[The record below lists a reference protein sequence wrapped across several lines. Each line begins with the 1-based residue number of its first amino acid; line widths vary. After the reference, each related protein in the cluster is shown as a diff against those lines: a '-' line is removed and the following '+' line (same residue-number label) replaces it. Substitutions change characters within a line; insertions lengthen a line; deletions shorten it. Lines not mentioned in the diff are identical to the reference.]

1 MFENSTKSEFYTQ
14 KDGVSAEKG
23 LFDLE
28 FEFTWFIE
36 QLTSNPVL
44 LITTLLTLGVIFV
57 NGWTDAPNAIATCVA
72 TRAIRPRAAV
82 LMSAAF
88 NFLGVF
94 VMTLINSTVAMTIK
108 NMVDF
113 KGNSEEAIIA
123 ICAALFAIIVWATL
137 AWYFGIPTSES
148 HALIAGLSG
157 AAIAFHGNF
166 DGINGGEW
174 VKILY
179 GLVLSTVLGFCSGFL
194 FTKLTE
200 ILFKQSDRRKTT
212 GFFKG
217 AQIFGGAAM
226 SFMHGAQDGQKFMG
240 VMILSVFLANG
251 DDTTGSVA
259 LPIWMMVICS
269 VIMALGTS
277 LGGYKIIKSV
287 GMDMVK
293 LQSYQGFSADIAA
306 AFCLLISSVL
316 GIPVSTTHTK
326 TTAIM
331 GVGATKRL
339 SAINFGVVK
348 EMVLTWV
355 LTFPGCGII
364 SFLMARL
371 FMAIF

>member
-1 MFENSTKSEFYTQ
+1 MKFPLQAVFISGKTASPA
-14 KDGVSAEKG
+14 GKG
-23 LFDLE
+23 LLDLE

-36 QLTSNPVL
+36 QLISSPVL
-44 LITTLLTLGVIFV
+44 LVTTLLTLGVIFV

-72 TRAIRPRAAV
+72 TRAMPPRAAV
-82 LMSAAF
+82 LMSAVF

-108 NMVDF
+108 DMVDF
-113 KGNSEEAIIA
+113 NGNSEEAIIA
-123 ICAALFAIIVWATL
+123 LCAALFAIIVWATL

-157 AAIAFHGNF
+157 AAIAFHGNLG
-166 DGINGGEW
+166 GINGSEW
-174 VKILY
+174 VKVLY

-200 ILFKQSDRRKTT
+200 ALFKHADRRKTT

-251 DDTTGSVA
+251 NDTTGDIA
-259 LPIWMMVICS
+259 LPIWMMVMCS

-306 AFCLLISSVL
+306 AFCLLLSSVF

-355 LTFPGCGII
+355 LTFPGCGLI
-364 SFLMARL
+364 SFLMAKL